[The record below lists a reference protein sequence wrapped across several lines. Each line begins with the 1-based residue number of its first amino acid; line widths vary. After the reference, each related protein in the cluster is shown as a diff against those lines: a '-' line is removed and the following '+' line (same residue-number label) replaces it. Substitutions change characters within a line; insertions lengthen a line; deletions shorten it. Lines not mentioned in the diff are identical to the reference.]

1 MVKAP
6 IKVIIRCR
14 PTVQF
19 ASNNIKLDETS
30 ARIAIHIPKDQEK
43 GKKIFL
49 FNDNNN

>member
-19 ASNNIKLDETS
+19 ASNNIKIDEATS
-30 ARIAIHIPKDQEK
+30 RVAIHIPKDEDK
-43 GKKIFL
+43 GIYFHKK
-49 FNDNNN
+49 